1 MALEAWL
8 LPLRSGAKSESIW
21 QKALDRLDHDIKK
34 DLDFKDSDKR
44 TILMKVL
51 RAAEQKK
58 NKCLQERWKFKAANG
73 DEVIIRDVIEKIIN
87 WLNTFKAIGDMAMQ
101 YDPGQASLPWAGVR
115 CLLQASSM
123 VI

>member
-1 MALEAWL
+1 
-8 LPLRSGAKSESIW
+8 
-21 QKALDRLDHDIKK
+21 
-34 DLDFKDSDKR
+34 
-44 TILMKVL
+44 MKVL

-58 NKCLQERWKFKAANG
+58 NLCLQTRWNFKAANG

-115 CLLQASSM
+115 FLLQASSM
-123 VI
+123 KI